1 MVFIEGNFM
10 SELLTTNQVKELLNV
25 TNMTLYEWRKRDKIP
40 FIQVGRTIRYRR
52 SDIREIL
59 NGFNTKKN
67 VQEKTQDARHQ

>member
-1 MVFIEGNFM
+1 MVFIEVGLM

-59 NGFNTKKN
+59 NGFNTQKN
-67 VQEKTQDARHQ
+67 VQKETQDARHQ

>member
-1 MVFIEGNFM
+1 MVFIEVGLM

-25 TNMTLYEWRKRDKIP
+25 TNMTLYEWRKRNKIP

-59 NGFNTKKN
+59 NGFNTQKN
-67 VQEKTQDARHQ
+67 VQEETQDARHQ

>member
-10 SELLTTNQVKELLNV
+10 SELLTTNQVKELINV

-67 VQEKTQDARHQ
+67 VQKETQDARHQ

>member
-1 MVFIEGNFM
+1 MVFIEVGLM

>member
-1 MVFIEGNFM
+1 MVFIEVGLM

-67 VQEKTQDARHQ
+67 VQEETQNASNK

>member
-1 MVFIEGNFM
+1 MVFIEVGLM

-25 TNMTLYEWRKRDKIP
+25 TNMTLYEWRKRNKIP

-59 NGFNTKKN
+59 NGFNTQKN
-67 VQEKTQDARHQ
+67 VQKETQDARHQ

>member
-1 MVFIEGNFM
+1 MVFIEVGLM

-25 TNMTLYEWRKRDKIP
+25 TNMTLYEWRKRKKIP

-59 NGFNTKKN
+59 NGFNTQKN
-67 VQEKTQDARHQ
+67 VQEETQDARHQ

>member
-1 MVFIEGNFM
+1 MVLIEVGLM

-25 TNMTLYEWRKRDKIP
+25 TNMTLYEWRKRKKIP

-59 NGFNTKKN
+59 NGFNTQKN
-67 VQEKTQDARHQ
+67 VQEETQDARHQ

>member
-1 MVFIEGNFM
+1 M

-59 NGFNTKKN
+59 NGFNTQKN

>member
-1 MVFIEGNFM
+1 M

-25 TNMTLYEWRKRDKIP
+25 TNMTLYEWRKRKKIP

-59 NGFNTKKN
+59 NGFNTQKN
-67 VQEKTQDARHQ
+67 VQEETQDARHQ